1 MMKMFAAVV
10 LAALALQVKGGVMS
24 HRASGTF
31 EVKMEPVASESRF
44 PRLKGDKQFHG
55 DLEGTSQSEMMHVS
69 GTVEGSGGYVA
80 IEIVSGSLQGRKCSF
95 ALVHSG
101 TMKRGGEF
109 NMIIRVVPD
118 SGTEQLAGL
127 TGTLEIIIQGD
138 KHFYNFDYDLPD
150 SR

>member
-31 EVKMEPVASESRF
+31 DVKMEPVAGESRF
-44 PRLKGDKQFHG
+44 PRLKGEKQFHG
-55 DLEGTSQSEMMHVS
+55 DLEGTSQSEMMSVN
-69 GTVEGSGGYVA
+69 GTVEGSAGYVA
-80 IEIVSGSLQGRKCSF
+80 IELVSGSLLGRKGSF

-101 TMKRGGEF
+101 TMRRGGEF

-118 SGTEQLAGL
+118 SGTEELSGL
-127 TGTLEIIIQGD
+127 TGTLEIIIQGK
-138 KHFYNFDYDLPD
+138 KHRYNFDFSLPE